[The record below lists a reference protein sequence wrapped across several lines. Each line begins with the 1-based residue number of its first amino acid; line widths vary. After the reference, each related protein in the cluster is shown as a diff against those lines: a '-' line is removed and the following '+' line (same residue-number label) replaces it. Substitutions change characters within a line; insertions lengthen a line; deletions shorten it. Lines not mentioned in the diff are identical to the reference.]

1 MIDDEHL
8 DERKD
13 LKSRRLDLILAD
25 SLSTHRS
32 PVDDDGRVL
41 TTLALPIMES
51 VGLAFKEAANGS
63 GSKAIEFLVGYG
75 RKGRVWSSIVRI
87 DDEDAVRRIRPYV
100 MVDVDGEWSSKPI
113 IDLIGCFGFNKPF
126 SVKSQG
132 HMFLLSPFARVRL

>member
-13 LKSRRLDLILAD
+13 LQSRRTDLILAD
-25 SLSTHRS
+25 SLSTHHS
-32 PVDDDGRVL
+32 PLDDDGETL

-51 VGLAFKEAANGS
+51 VGHAFKEAAN
-63 GSKAIEFLVGYG
+63 GSKAIEFLVGHG
-75 RKGRVWSSIVRI
+75 RKRRAWSSIVHI

-100 MVDVDGEWSSKPI
+100 MVDVDGEWSSRPI
-113 IDLIGCFGFNKPF
+113 IDLVGCFGFDRPF
-126 SVKSQG
+126 AVTSRG